1 MDNPLGGITRGWPA
15 IREVYT
21 RIFGGPARVRVALHE
36 ATLQHHAEVFVAIG
50 RERGELMRGGDRFDL
65 SSIEARSAGP
75 VSTLRRPRLRRL
87 GGRRLTAATAAF
99 VYGRR
104 RFTPPTAS

>member
-1 MDNPLGGITRGWPA
+1 MKRNWDSAGDVVMDNQLGGITRGWPA
-15 IREVYT
+15 IREVST

-50 RERGELMRGGDRFDL
+50 RERGELVR
-65 SSIEARSAGP
+65 
-75 VSTLRRPRLRRL
+75 
-87 GGRRLTAATAAF
+87 GRRLIAATAAF